1 MQSFTCLVKKD
12 GNQYTSLC
20 IELDVASCGRTQ
32 KAAIQGIKQAI
43 ETYIDYMKSEQRQH
57 EMYRPVPMDAL
68 KAFLF
73 PEDDQ
78 HEQSVKAISLDFV
91 YA

>member
-1 MQSFTCLVKKD
+1 
-12 GNQYTSLC
+12 
-20 IELDVASCGRTQ
+20 
-32 KAAIQGIKQAI
+32 
-43 ETYIDYMKSEQRQH
+43 MKSEQRQH

>member
-1 MQSFTCLVKKD
+1 VKKD
-12 GNQYTSLC
+12 GNQIDSLC
-20 IELDVASCGRTQ
+20 IELDVASCGRMQ
-32 KAAIQGIKQAI
+32 KEAIQGIKNAI
-43 ETYIDYMKSEQRQH
+43 ETYIDYMTSEHRQH
-57 EMYRPVPMDAL
+57 EMFRPVSMDEL

-78 HEQSVKAISLDFV
+78 HEQSVKAISLEFE